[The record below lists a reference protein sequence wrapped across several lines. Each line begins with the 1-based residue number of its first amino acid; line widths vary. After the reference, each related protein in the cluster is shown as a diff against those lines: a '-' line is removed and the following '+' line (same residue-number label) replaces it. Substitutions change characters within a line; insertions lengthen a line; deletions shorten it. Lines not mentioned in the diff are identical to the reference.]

1 MLYPIMT
8 DTREVFDLN
17 GIWQFR
23 LDPGQGLAERWYE
36 RPLREG
42 VPMPVPA
49 SFNELGAAAADRDHV
64 GRVWYEREL
73 LIPRRLL
80 ERRLV
85 LRFGAVAHAAQV
97 YLNGQPLVAHRG
109 GFTPFEAEINA
120 LAQPGKNRLTVLV
133 DNTLDYSTL
142 PVAHYREEQ
151 LPDGSRLVTDIP
163 NFDFFNYAGIHRPVR
178 LYTTPTTYI
187 RDIVLTSALDGA
199 DGLVSYRVVV
209 AGVGREAV
217 AVRLRLLDAEGRTV
231 ASGQGTEGQ
240 LRIKDVQPWEPGRP
254 YLYTCLVELWDGD
267 GSGEPL
273 DSYEEPFGMRT
284 VAVEDGQFLLN
295 GKPFYFKGCGKHEDF
310 PIHGRGFDEAVCVKD
325 LNLLRWLGA
334 NSFRTSHYPYA
345 EELMRLADRLGLVVI
360 DEVPAVGLHL
370 NLGSGPGS
378 ARRQT
383 WRELT
388 TAAQHEQALRELI
401 ARDKNHACVVM
412 WSVAN
417 EPATEEEGARAYFEP
432 LLRLARQLDPQ
443 CRPLTI
449 TLQMWATPASDTVAD
464 LLDVIALNRYYGWY
478 VHGGRLE
485 AARALLQA
493 ELEEWM
499 KRLPGKPIL
508 LSEYG
513 ADALAGMHDEPP
525 TMFSEEY
532 QAALLQ
538 TYHEVLD
545 ACPAVIGE
553 HVWNFADFQT
563 EQGITRVQ
571 GNRKGI
577 FTRDRR
583 PKLAAHTLRA
593 RWRAIPDFGYKLLPS
608 SRE

>member
-1 MLYPIMT
+1 MLYPLMT
-8 DTREVFDLN
+8 ATREVFDLS

-36 RPLREG
+36 RPLRQS

-49 SFNELGAAAADRDHV
+49 SYNELGEEAAYREHV

-73 LIPRRLL
+73 IIPRRLWGQ
-80 ERRLV
+80 RLV
-85 LRFGAVAHAAQV
+85 LRFGAVAHTAHV
-97 YLNGQPLVAHRG
+97 YLNGQPLITHRG
-109 GFTPFEAEINA
+109 GFTPFEAEITA

-142 PVAHYREEQ
+142 PVAHYREEP
-151 LPDGSRLVTDIP
+151 LPDGTRLISDTP

-178 LYTTPTTYI
+178 LYTTPATYI
-187 RDIVLTSALDGA
+187 RDIVLTSTLAEG
-199 DGLVSYRVVV
+199 DGLVGYRIAVEG
-209 AGVGREAV
+209 AERETV
-217 AVRLRLLDAEGRTV
+217 TVRVTLLDAEGRTV
-231 ASGQGTEGQ
+231 AAGEGTQGQ
-240 LRIKDVQPWEPGRP
+240 LRIKDVHLWEPGHP
-254 YLYTCLVELWDGD
+254 YLYTCRVELWRP
-267 GSGEPL
+267 GETSECL
-273 DSYEEPFGMRT
+273 DSYEEPYGVRT

-310 PIHGRGFDEAVCVKD
+310 PVHGRGFDEAVYVKD
-325 LNLLRWLGA
+325 LSLLRWLGA

-345 EELMRLADRLGLVVI
+345 EEVMRLADRLGLVVI

-370 NLGSGPGS
+370 NLSPSAGPS
-378 ARRQT
+378 KRQT

-412 WSVAN
+412 WSIAN

-432 LLRLARQLDPQ
+432 LLHLARQLDPQ
-443 CRPLTI
+443 RRPLTI
-449 TLQMWATPASDTVAD
+449 ALQMLATPATDTVTD

-485 AARALLQA
+485 AAQALLRA
-493 ELEEWM
+493 ELEAWRQ
-499 KRLPGKPIL
+499 RLPGKPIL

-513 ADALAGMHDEPP
+513 ADAIAGLHDEPP

-538 TYHEVLD
+538 AYHEVLD

-563 EQGITRVQ
+563 GQSITRVQ

-577 FTRDRR
+577 FTRERR
-583 PKLAAHTLRA
+583 PKLAAHLLRK
-593 RWRAIPDFGYKLLPS
+593 RWRAIPDFGYKAGK
-608 SRE
+608 

>member
-36 RPLREG
+36 RPLRES

-49 SFNELGAAAADRDHV
+49 SFNALGAAAADRDHV
-64 GRVWYEREL
+64 GRVWYAREL

-85 LRFGAVAHAAQV
+85 WRFGAVAHAAQV

-142 PVAHYREEQ
+142 PVAHYREEH

-178 LYTTPTTYI
+178 LYTTPATYI

-209 AGVGREAV
+209 DGVGREAV

-240 LRIKDVQPWEPGRP
+240 LRIKDVQPWEPGQP

-273 DSYEEPFGMRT
+273 DSYEEPFG
-284 VAVEDGQFLLN
+284 V
-295 GKPFYFKGCGKHEDF
+295 
-310 PIHGRGFDEAVCVKD
+310 
-325 LNLLRWLGA
+325 
-334 NSFRTSHYPYA
+334 
-345 EELMRLADRLGLVVI
+345 
-360 DEVPAVGLHL
+360 
-370 NLGSGPGS
+370 
-378 ARRQT
+378 
-383 WRELT
+383 
-388 TAAQHEQALRELI
+388 
-401 ARDKNHACVVM
+401 
-412 WSVAN
+412 
-417 EPATEEEGARAYFEP
+417 
-432 LLRLARQLDPQ
+432 
-443 CRPLTI
+443 
-449 TLQMWATPASDTVAD
+449 
-464 LLDVIALNRYYGWY
+464 
-478 VHGGRLE
+478 
-485 AARALLQA
+485 
-493 ELEEWM
+493 
-499 KRLPGKPIL
+499 
-508 LSEYG
+508 
-513 ADALAGMHDEPP
+513 
-525 TMFSEEY
+525 
-532 QAALLQ
+532 
-538 TYHEVLD
+538 
-545 ACPAVIGE
+545 
-553 HVWNFADFQT
+553 
-563 EQGITRVQ
+563 
-571 GNRKGI
+571 
-577 FTRDRR
+577 
-583 PKLAAHTLRA
+583 
-593 RWRAIPDFGYKLLPS
+593 
-608 SRE
+608 

>member
-1 MLYPIMT
+1 MLYPLMT
-8 DTREVFDLN
+8 ATREVFDLN

-36 RPLREG
+36 RPLREAR
-42 VPMPVPA
+42 PMPVPA
-49 SFNELGAAAADRDHV
+49 SYNELGEEAAYREHV

-73 LIPRRLL
+73 IIPRRLL
-80 ERRLV
+80 TQRLV

-97 YLNGQPLVAHRG
+97 YLNGQPLVTHRG
-109 GFTPFEAEINA
+109 GFTPFEAEMNA

-142 PVAHYREEQ
+142 PVAHYREER
-151 LPDGSRLVTDIP
+151 LPDGTHLITDTP

-178 LYTTPTTYI
+178 LYTTPPTYI
-187 RDIVLTSALDGA
+187 RDIVLTSALADG
-199 DGLVSYRVVV
+199 DGLVTYRV
-209 AGVGREAV
+209 AV
-217 AVRLRLLDAEGRTV
+217 EGAERDAVTVRVTLLDAEGRAV
-231 ASGQGTEGQ
+231 ARGDGAQGQ
-240 LRIKDVQPWEPGRP
+240 LRIKDVQLWEPGHP
-254 YLYTCLVELWDGD
+254 YLYTCRVELWRAGAA
-267 GSGEPL
+267 GECL
-273 DSYEEPFGMRT
+273 DSYEEPYGVRT
-284 VAVEDGQFLLN
+284 VAVADGQFLLN

-310 PIHGRGFDEAVCVKD
+310 PVHGRGLDEAVCVKD

-345 EELMRLADRLGLVVI
+345 EEVMRLADRLGLVVI

-370 NLGSGPGS
+370 NLSPSAGPE
-378 ARRQT
+378 RRQT
-383 WRELT
+383 WSELA

-412 WSVAN
+412 WSLAN

-443 CRPLTI
+443 RRPLTI
-449 TLQMWATPASDTVAD
+449 ALQMLATPATDTVAD

-485 AARALLQA
+485 AAQVLLRA
-493 ELEEWM
+493 ELEEWRR
-499 KRLPGKPIL
+499 RLPDKPIL

-513 ADALAGMHDEPP
+513 ADAIAGMHDEPP

-563 EQGITRVQ
+563 GQSITRVQ

-577 FTRDRR
+577 FTRERR
-583 PKLAAHTLRA
+583 PKLAAHLLRA
-593 RWRAIPDFGYKLLPS
+593 RWRAIPDFGYKAGL
-608 SRE
+608 R